1 MFSIQIIYTNLKQQ
15 KKKSMMKNSKNQC
28 HLPPMESS
36 ILGLILND
44 LLLLILFYVSV
55 CEEKF
60 TFRMSVCV
68 Y

>member
-1 MFSIQIIYTNLKQQ
+1 
-15 KKKSMMKNSKNQC
+15 
-28 HLPPMESS
+28 MESS

-60 TFRMSVCV
+60 TFRMNVCV
-68 Y
+68 LIMDAMKCCPIVVDSL